1 MDFRSGIDGEARPRD
16 GLDTRD
22 GKKNCRG
29 LAQDVMTVAV
39 CGRYKDDAEAAPAY
53 FIGHIGSHRLEAQI
67 AEDFLDRFAAGLC
80 KHNVLQ

>member
-29 LAQDVMTVAV
+29 LAQEGMTSSI
-39 CGRYKDDAEAAPAY
+39 CGHNKDDAEAAPLDVA
-53 FIGHIGSHRLEAQI
+53 GHNVSHLPKSQI
-67 AEDFLDRFAAGLC
+67 A
-80 KHNVLQ
+80 